1 MITSGDKIM
10 LIAFLH
16 GFILSA
22 GLILPPGAQNVFL
35 INQGANQKKF
45 IHQLSE
51 TDPSFNSIHKNTI
64 RTIEIIYNLTAVLI
78 KYNSK
83 WTLGRSSHR
92 AINLE
97 SRFEQKPSV

>member
-1 MITSGDKIM
+1 M

-45 IHQLSE
+45 IHALPAIVTAGLSDTLLIIFSVAGVSLIILSIPALQL
-51 TDPSFNSIHKNTI
+51 TMY
-64 RTIEIIYNLTAVLI
+64 IIGFI
-78 KYNSK
+78 FFFP
-83 WTLGRSSHR
+83 
-92 AINLE
+92 I
-97 SRFEQKPSV
+97 